1 MINVLGDALA
11 AGIMAHLCKK
21 DFEKA
26 AATSTTPTPTAS
38 NGGGPKRVRRTIS
51 FCSDQSEH
59 VFILSQ
65 HR

>member
-26 AATSTTPTPTAS
+26 ARTTATSSPAEDN
-38 NGGGPKRVRRTIS
+38 NGGGPNRVRG
-51 FCSDQSEH
+51 
-59 VFILSQ
+59 L
-65 HR
+65 